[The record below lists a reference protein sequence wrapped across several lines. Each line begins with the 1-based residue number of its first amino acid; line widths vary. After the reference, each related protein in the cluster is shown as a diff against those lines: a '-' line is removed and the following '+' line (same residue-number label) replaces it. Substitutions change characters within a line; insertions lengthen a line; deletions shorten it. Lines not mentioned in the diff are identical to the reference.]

1 MPLSVA
7 SSHPTALLEVNTKY
21 PEEWYKS
28 QVKTNTRNFSITDM
42 RDAEAYAYRRHNERH
57 ESDRGTQLDT
67 NHFFYWAEMH
77 KQLELMETTHEKT
90 VSLVFLDPD
99 EIRVASV
106 SR

>member
-21 PEEWYKS
+21 PEEWYES
-28 QVKTNTRNFSITDM
+28 QVKINTPNFSITDM
-42 RDAEAYAYRRHNERH
+42 RAAEAYAYRRHNERH

-77 KQLELMETTHEKT
+77 KQLELMETNYEMT
-90 VSLVFLDPD
+90 VSFVVLPRD
-99 EIRVASV
+99 ETKVASV